1 MTDFLESVNE
11 ALTIAILFLA
21 IVIFCGFLAIIQ
33 VWINGYNRSIDR
45 DIELTLQMLE
55 EDRKHRS

>member
-1 MTDFLESVNE
+1 MPE

-55 EDRKHRS
+55 EDRKHHS